1 VATSYS
7 QPGIFNVLDYGML
20 PGSSVEPSANQGF
33 LQTAIN
39 DAIAAGGGT
48 VLIPSEFEIDGVPVS
63 GYNIVGP
70 INIGTADSPGHASVL
85 IVATSQDTGSATPL
99 LYVFGGTVSEPTPY
113 NGDLFSVYTTASGE
127 GGEENIGGTNF
138 ENLNI
143 TYYPGASVPSGGT
156 AAAIHVVD
164 GQNVRVMNT
173 VILNAP
179 QGVFF
184 DNTLQCNLFQCTI
197 YNATTPGTAL
207 TLGSGISNVAKET
220 YVAGCTFLSYKPSAG
235 LGIAV
240 QINSV
245 EHVRMQNVRLEGY
258 QQGIVI
264 TPGASAGGDAY
275 HLHFGDVTC
284 HTTSAMTSSGAA
296 VLIQPYSPHAVA
308 RVTFEDCDLSQG
320 QGKTATSYI
329 GPGIVLDPVTGG
341 GVIDQVRFVDTRS
354 FLWPG
359 AGMQI
364 EGGTNIEVLGGYYS
378 CNGIASGSDEVIAAG
393 IAITGATTGVRITG
407 AACNNSVYIIGKNQ
421 FISDSGFAP
430 ATQEYGIYVGG
441 SASGIRV
448 ANCDL
453 TGNLD
458 YGLVVTGAAGTPA
471 GVFINHCDVT
481 GYTGTSQ
488 APVSV
493 TTPVSNLQITDCPG
507 YNDQAVQLSR
517 PPTPPPISGETFYNR
532 TFGYYGPISF
542 LVWGGVVSEITIGA
556 IITNLASGSF
566 MLAPN
571 AGASVTYSAVNP
583 SFGAVGM

>member
-1 VATSYS
+1 MAAET
-7 QPGIFNVLDYGML
+7 GIFNVLDNGLNPANPPSTNTSELQALVDLLFDPSGPTYGNGGTISFPMIETGTYEFSGTITIG
-20 PGSSVEPSANQGF
+20 PSPASIKFIGACPASGSVSPATPIPVL
-33 LQTAIN
+33 LQTK
-39 DAIAAGGGT
+39 AADLF
-48 VLIPSEFEIDGVPVS
+48 VVD
-63 GYNIVGP
+63 N
-70 INIGTADSPGHASVL
+70 SPG
-85 IVATSQDTGSATPL
+85 
-99 LYVFGGTVSEPTPY
+99 
-113 NGDLFSVYTTASGE
+113 GDA
-127 GGEENIGGTNF
+127 NIGGVVF
-138 ENLNI
+138 QDLEIEFDQSLSA
-143 TYYPGASVPSGGT
+143 G
-156 AAAIHVVD
+156 AAIHVTGG
-164 GQNVRVMNT
+164 GQNVHLYRIVL
-173 VILNAP
+173 LNCP

-184 DNTLQCNLFQCTI
+184 EDSLECSMIDCSI
-197 YNATTPGTAL
+197 YNATTSGTPL

-220 YVAGCTFLSYKPSAG
+220 YVAGCTFLNHEPGAEQ
-235 LGIAV
+235 GIAV

-245 EHVRMQNVRLEGY
+245 DELRMQNVRLEAY

-264 TPGASAGGDAY
+264 TPGASGGGDAY
-275 HLHFGDVTC
+275 HLHFGNVTC
-284 HTTSAMTSSGAA
+284 HTTSPVASAGAA

-308 RVTFEDCDLSQG
+308 RVTFENCDLSQG
-320 QGKTATSYI
+320 QGKRATSYI
-329 GPGIVLDPVTGG
+329 GPGVVLDPVTGG

-378 CNGIASGSDEVIAAG
+378 CNGIASGSDGVIAAG

-407 AACNNSVYIIGKNQ
+407 AACNNSVYIIGKNH

-458 YGLVVTGAAGTPA
+458 YGLVITGAAGTPA
-471 GVFINHCDVT
+471 DVFINHCDVT

-488 APVSV
+488 ASVSV

-556 IITNLASGSF
+556 IITNLTSGSF

-571 AGASVTYSAVNP
+571 AGASVTYGTVNP